1 MEPETQIVP
10 VKLDNGAIIRIQTTP
25 VVEMPTG
32 QVELGEEVESD
43 VSLNIRPLKEVTDAI
58 TGIAESIKGAI
69 DAVKP
74 TKANVEFGV
83 EFGYEAGQL
92 TAVIVKGSGKA
103 NLKISLEWTKGD

>member
-1 MEPETQIVP
+1 MELGTQIIS
-10 VKLDNGAIIRIQTTP
+10 VKLDNGAIIRIQATP
-25 VVEMPTG
+25 VVETSTG
-32 QVELGEEVESD
+32 QTELGEEVESD
-43 VSLNIRPLKEVTDAI
+43 VSLNIRPLKEVADAI

-74 TKANVEFGV
+74 TKASVEFGI

-103 NLKISLEWTKGD
+103 NLKISLEWVKSD